1 MMATLHHRPHTLPTV
16 APTVAPAKGLS
27 AVGLAA
33 LLVIGLAGGVAAMQ
47 LVIRLYPF
55 N

>member
-1 MMATLHHRPHTLPTV
+1 MMATIHHRPHAL
-16 APTVAPAKGLS
+16 PTVAPAKGLS